1 MKEVVREGI
10 SHVLLDIEGTTCPVT
25 YVAEILFPYASA
37 NLAPYLKTHQE
48 DASVRALIQE
58 LEIFWQQDKDQQA
71 RDLFSSYRQSGEKG
85 VEGILP
91 YLMLLIQSDRKVTP
105 LKDLQ
110 GKIWAE
116 GYAKGELMGPIFDDV
131 PPSLRDWQQ
140 QGAVLAVYSSGS
152 IDAQQ
157 LIYKY
162 SNHGDLRPLF
172 NHWFDTHTGSK
183 HEPRSYTR
191 IAELMGCE
199 PAALLFI
206 SDSHSELDA
215 AGKGGLQIV
224 CSNRERNADEASEP
238 YATIH
243 NFQQI
248 SLRIRHDKLPGNE

>member
-1 MKEVVREGI
+1 MKKVVREGI

-25 YVAEILFPYASA
+25 FVAEILFPYASA

-48 DASVRALIQE
+48 DVSVRALIQE

-71 RDLFSSYRQSGEKG
+71 RDLFSSYRQSGERG
-85 VEGILP
+85 AEGILA
-91 YLMLLIQSDRKVTP
+91 YLKLLIQSDRKVTP

-116 GYAKGELMGPIFDDV
+116 GYAKGDLIGPIFDDV
-131 PPSLRDWQQ
+131 PPSLRHWQQ

-152 IDAQQ
+152 ITAQQ

-183 HEPRSYTR
+183 HDPRSYTR

-199 PAALLFI
+199 PAAILFV

-215 AGKGGLQIV
+215 AGQGGLQIV
-224 CSNRERNADEASEP
+224 CSNRERNAGEAPDP
-238 YATIH
+238 YSTIH

-248 SLRIRHDKLPGNE
+248 NPRIRPEKPPGDQ

>member
-10 SHVLLDIEGTTCPVT
+10 SHVLLDIEGTTCPIT
-25 YVAEILFPYASA
+25 FVAEILFPYASA

-85 VEGILP
+85 VEGIVP

-215 AGKGGLQIV
+215 AGQGGLQIV
-224 CSNRERNADEASEP
+224 CSKRERNADEASEP